1 MTTKIIEINNDIF
14 NEINKIKDN
23 YLLIHCMNK
32 SLSTSKGI
40 VVEIEKRFKVKEK
53 IKEKYNKKDIDIGSY
68 LITDNICN
76 LITKNRVYDKPTY
89 ESLNICLNNLYNYCN
104 KNNIKTLIMPKIGCG
119 LDRLEWDKV
128 KKIINDIFKEFNII
142 VCYL

>member
-1 MTTKIIEINNDIF
+1 MTTKIIEIKNDIF

-53 IKEKYNKKDIDIGSY
+53 IKEKYNKKDIDIGSC